1 MIEQEITIQLSED
14 PFDTK
19 TVKLK
24 LPKGVKLLSS
34 EPYAIDMLKD
44 YGIDIEGNNNDD
56 KSYNNVDAPDGAI
69 MKGIIHSVSE
79 DYALVNIGSKFTAV
93 CYTTKEPKE
102 ISEQLKPNMIVDV
115 KIKTKTNGEIIAS
128 ISDALAEVKKAEILE
143 SIGNKSVGYKCKVKE
158 LIHGGYWVEISG
170 IRCFM
175 PGSLGGI
182 NKLHDF
188 NSLIGKELI
197 VMPIT
202 YSREKNTIVVS
213 HREYLKT
220 LIPTEIDDL
229 RANTKEYIIG
239 KVTGTT
245 TFGIFAEFN
254 ECLTGLIP
262 KDEIS
267 ESLKEFESRTIKP
280 GDSIKFW
287 VKDII
292 NQNKI
297 ILTQHGA
304 VEDPWDDA
312 GKKYPPM
319 TNVIGKVTKKT
330 KYGVFIQLE
339 KGISGLL
346 HKSELNDKTLNKG
359 DSVEVIIRSIN
370 PSERK
375 ISMGLS

>member
-1 MIEQEITIQLSED
+1 M
-14 PFDTK
+14 FH
-19 TVKLK
+19 
-24 LPKGVKLLSS
+24 
-34 EPYAIDMLKD
+34 AR
-44 YGIDIEGNNNDD
+44 
-56 KSYNNVDAPDGAI
+56 
-69 MKGIIHSVSE
+69 
-79 DYALVNIGSKFTAV
+79 
-93 CYTTKEPKE
+93 
-102 ISEQLKPNMIVDV
+102 IV
-115 KIKTKTNGEIIAS
+115 
-128 ISDALAEVKKAEILE
+128 
-143 SIGNKSVGYKCKVKE
+143 
-158 LIHGGYWVEISG
+158 
-170 IRCFM
+170 
-175 PGSLGGI
+175 GGI

-280 GDSIKFW
+280 GDEIKFW

>member
-175 PGSLGGI
+175 PGSL
-182 NKLHDF
+182 
-188 NSLIGKELI
+188 
-197 VMPIT
+197 V
-202 YSREKNTIVVS
+202 
-213 HREYLKT
+213 
-220 LIPTEIDDL
+220 
-229 RANTKEYIIG
+229 A
-239 KVTGTT
+239 
-245 TFGIFAEFN
+245 
-254 ECLTGLIP
+254 
-262 KDEIS
+262 
-267 ESLKEFESRTIKP
+267 
-280 GDSIKFW
+280 
-287 VKDII
+287 
-292 NQNKI
+292 
-297 ILTQHGA
+297 
-304 VEDPWDDA
+304 
-312 GKKYPPM
+312 
-319 TNVIGKVTKKT
+319 
-330 KYGVFIQLE
+330 
-339 KGISGLL
+339 
-346 HKSELNDKTLNKG
+346 
-359 DSVEVIIRSIN
+359 
-370 PSERK
+370 
-375 ISMGLS
+375 